1 MTTVEFVEKL
11 VGVDIDKKKKSKVE
25 KIYGSELPEIVGKI
39 ISVATKPIFFDEYRV
54 LSFDEICEADDE
66 LSVNFSEKKII
77 PLIDCGD
84 NDFIVFHCKS
94 DEWSKF
100 NIIDE
105 CIFKKRK
112 SLNELLK

>member
-11 VGVDIDKKKKSKVE
+11 EGFDIDKQKTSKVE
-25 KIYGSELPEIVGKI
+25 KIYGSELPEIVSKI
-39 ISVATKPIFFDEYRV
+39 ISVTTTPIFFDEYRV

-66 LSVNFSEKKII
+66 LNVNFLDKKII
-77 PLIDCGD
+77 PLIDCGN

-94 DEWSKF
+94 KEWSKF

-105 CIFKKRK
+105 CVFKKRK